1 MGDPLISRDDAAE
14 VLGAVARAAGPYLDA
29 LPHLPVRDPA
39 HAGLLEQLGGPLPE
53 DGDGAVAAIADLLR
67 IGTRAATHSSG
78 PRFFHFVVGGS
89 TPAAQA
95 GDWVT
100 SLLDQAAGLWLTSPF
115 AARAEAVVL
124 RWLKEL
130 LGLPAAWGGVLTPS
144 ATFANLTGLACAR
157 HWWAERHGVDVTA
170 DGLAGLPRM
179 PVFSS
184 GYVHA
189 SSRKALQLLGLGRD
203 NVRAVARDDAGRLD
217 PAALDRAL
225 AGSGPAVLIANAGE
239 VNGGDFDPVDAMA
252 DLAERHGAW
261 LHVDGAFGLYA
272 ALSPRTAH
280 LVRGVERADS
290 VAADGHKWLN
300 VPYESGMAFVRD
312 ASALGRAFGTWNAA
326 YLPEPDDEFVNYNN
340 LGPESSRRARALPI
354 WAALRAYGRSG
365 HRAMVERHLDL
376 ARHLGGVVERSADFE
391 LLAPVTLFVV
401 CFRYRPAGVPA
412 DGLDDLNRRLGE
424 ELVADGRVYA
434 GTTVYRGVVA
444 LRPAIVNWR
453 TTTEDVDLLVSV
465 LREIGAR
472 LTGR

>member
-1 MGDPLISRDDAAE
+1 MADPLMGRQDAAE
-14 VLGAVARAAGPYLDA
+14 ALGLVAAAAGPYLDA
-29 LPHLPVRDPA
+29 LPHLPVRDAAQA
-39 HAGLLEQLGGPLPE
+39 HLLKDLDGPLPE
-53 DGDGAVAAIADLLR
+53 DGDGAPAAVAELLR

-100 SLLDQAAGLWLTSPF
+100 SLLDQASGLWLTSPL
-115 AARAEAVVL
+115 AARAETVVL
-124 RWLKEL
+124 RWLREL
-130 LGLPAAWGGVLTPS
+130 VGLPESFGGVLTPS

-157 HWWAERHGVDVTA
+157 HWWAARHGVDVTA

-189 SSRKALQLLGLGRD
+189 SDRKALQLLGLGRD
-203 NVRAVARDDAGRLD
+203 SVRTLVRDDAGRIDLD
-217 PAALDRAL
+217 ALDREL
-225 AGSGPAVLIANAGE
+225 AVSGPAVVIANAGE
-239 VNGGDFDPVDAMA
+239 VNAGDFDPVDAMA

-261 LHVDGAFGLYA
+261 LHVDGAFGLFA
-272 ALSPRTAH
+272 ALSPETAH

-300 VPYESGMAFVRD
+300 VPYESGFVFVKD
-312 ASALGRAFGTWNAA
+312 PSVLGRAFGGWNAP
-326 YLPEPDDEFVNYNN
+326 YLPDPDDELVNYNM

-365 HRAMVERHLDL
+365 HRAMVERHRDL
-376 ARHLGGVVERSADFE
+376 AVRLGRIVAESDDLE
-391 LLAPVTLFVV
+391 LMAPVNLFVV
-401 CFRYRPAGVPA
+401 CFRFRPPGVA
-412 DGLDDLNRRLGE
+412 EDRLDELNRRLGA
-424 ELVADGRVYA
+424 ELVEDGRVYA

-453 TTTEDVDLLVSV
+453 TTREDVDLLVAV
-465 LREIGAR
+465 VREIGAR
-472 LTGR
+472 LLDH